1 MKNYL
6 YLENYCQN
14 GDLGINKNV
23 FKAVAEHCL
32 TKEID
37 FQENKKKFEDVDV
50 SIKENHVF
58 YKIHAKAAEKV
69 NKEELQKKVE
79 SVIYTNFKLL
89 CDADEKSVDIKLVFD
104 IK

>member
-1 MKNYL
+1 MKNYQ

-23 FKAVAEHCL
+23 FK
-32 TKEID
+32 
-37 FQENKKKFEDVDV
+37 
-50 SIKENHVF
+50 
-58 YKIHAKAAEKV
+58 
-69 NKEELQKKVE
+69 EELQKEVE
-79 SVIYTNFKLL
+79 SIIYANLKLL

>member
-1 MKNYL
+1 MKNYQ

-37 FQENKKKFEDVDV
+37 LEKNKEKFGDVEV
-50 SIKENHVF
+50 LIKENHVF
-58 YKIHAKAAEKV
+58 YKIHVKASEKE
-69 NKEELQKKVE
+69 NKEELQKEVE
-79 SVIYTNFKLL
+79 SIFYANLKLL